1 MLCVTHR
8 ILKYSDCSAECLVLS
23 LIYIDRLIQSGKI
36 PVNSLTVH
44 RVIITSVMIAIKFF
58 DDSFCVNSFYAQIG
72 GVQTEELNNLE
83 MVFLKSINFTLP
95 VTCEDYQ
102 RYRNELYLHVRNG
115 FCTCCCHC
123 SIPPLEMVAE
133 NSNMMLRYSP
143 RKAAFS
149 SPRNV
154 VQNPYEDGM

>member
-1 MLCVTHR
+1 
-8 ILKYSDCSAECLVLS
+8 
-23 LIYIDRLIQSGKI
+23 
-36 PVNSLTVH
+36 
-44 RVIITSVMIAIKFF
+44 MIAIKFF

-83 MVFLKSINFTLP
+83 MVFLKSINFTLL

-102 RYRNELYLHVRNG
+102 KYHNELYLHVRNG
-115 FCTCCCHC
+115 FCACCCHC